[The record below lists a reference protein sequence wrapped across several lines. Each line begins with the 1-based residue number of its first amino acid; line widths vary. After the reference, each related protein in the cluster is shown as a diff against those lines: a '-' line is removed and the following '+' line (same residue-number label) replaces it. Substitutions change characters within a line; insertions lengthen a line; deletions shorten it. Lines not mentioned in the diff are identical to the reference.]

1 MQYGAGGGGIQLIS
15 INEYKFKVMNID
27 NKHKDASEAPLI
39 SRQEAIRKLGKYAAA
54 TAAGTFLVLSP
65 KQAQA
70 SSPVP
75 DPGGDPFG
83 GSGRPGDY
91 SPSTH
96 EFETD
101 RGRGAIWG
109 DDGNAADTYR
119 NRSRG
124 SQRGGIWGGS
134 DTERR
139 SR

>member
-1 MQYGAGGGGIQLIS
+1 LHRGISPFINDHNNKKVMDHTN
-15 INEYKFKVMNID
+15 NEYTP
-27 NKHKDASEAPLI
+27 ATSEKM

-54 TAAGTFLVLSP
+54 TAAGTFLILSP

-83 GSGRPGDY
+83 GSGRPGNAT
-91 SPSTH
+91 PSATGI
-96 EFETD
+96 ETD
-101 RGRGAIWG
+101 RGRGGFWG
-109 DDGNAADTYR
+109 NDGGNAADAYR
-119 NRSRG
+119 GRSRG
-124 SQRGGIWGGS
+124 GVRRDIWG